1 MRIVTV
7 AAALAA
13 GFISIAPSASAHDE
27 DAVLGAVNF
36 PVSCTPQAQK
46 LFNKAAALLYSFHW
60 SRVDN
65 ALIEVLEADPA
76 CSMAFWAK
84 AVASM
89 DNPLGSR
96 PTPKQ
101 EREGWLA
108 VETARQM
115 APKTERERERD
126 YVAAVE
132 AFFKDHGTVT
142 YEIRAEA
149 YEKAMARLHAR
160 YPDDSEAAVLY
171 AFWLQVTADR
181 NDQSFSK
188 QLRSAAILEKVFAA
202 NPHHPGAAHFLIH
215 AYDFPAIASRGVD
228 AAKRYA
234 LIAPAS
240 PHALHMPSHIFS
252 RTGFWKESIESNTR
266 ARAVS
271 KLDRDVFHALDYMM
285 YATLQLGRDAESKQ
299 WLDFVA
305 GTKKPNE
312 QVRQVAYAYAAM
324 PARFAL
330 ERGDWATA
338 ALLELHPVKGDFAWQ
353 NFPEAEAVNAFA
365 RGVGA
370 ARSGNAEAA
379 RHELTRL
386 AELRK
391 SMVAQKKDY
400 WAEQADIQVAAI
412 SAWIDRA
419 EGRNENAVRNL
430 RAAADHEDKTEKH
443 IMMPGWVIPVREML
457 GELLVELGQP
467 APALIAFEQ
476 SQKTDPNRFRNL
488 YGAARA
494 AELAGNREK
503 ARQYYARLLEQL
515 GDATADRAEI
525 KRAKQFVAA
534 R

>member
-1 MRIVTV
+1 M
-7 AAALAA
+7 
-13 GFISIAPSASAHDE
+13 
-27 DAVLGAVNF
+27 
-36 PVSCTPQAQK
+36 
-46 LFNKAAALLYSFHW
+46 
-60 SRVDN
+60 
-65 ALIEVLEADPA
+65 
-76 CSMAFWAK
+76 
-84 AVASM
+84 
-89 DNPLGSR
+89 
-96 PTPKQ
+96 
-101 EREGWLA
+101 
-108 VETARQM
+108 
-115 APKTERERERD
+115 
-126 YVAAVE
+126 
-132 AFFKDHGTVT
+132 
-142 YEIRAEA
+142 
-149 YEKAMARLHAR
+149 
-160 YPDDSEAAVLY
+160 
-171 AFWLQVTADR
+171 
-181 NDQSFSK
+181 
-188 QLRSAAILEKVFAA
+188 
-202 NPHHPGAAHFLIH
+202 
-215 AYDFPAIASRGVD
+215 D

-271 KLDRDVFHALDYMM
+271 KLDREVFHALDYMM
-285 YATLQLGRDAESKQ
+285 YASLQLGRDAEGKQ
-299 WLDFVA
+299 WLDFIA
-305 GTKKPNE
+305 GIKKPNE
-312 QVRQVAYAYAAM
+312 QVRQVAYASAAM